1 MVRFMTKQTAAIAF
15 RLSTTPT
22 DPGVSVIRSAGQGF
36 DILKV
41 LHQELTTR
49 NPKHVV
55 RLQGLIAIL
64 MLLICHQ
71 HRGTRLGYRHHHA

>member
-55 RLQGLIAIL
+55 RL
-64 MLLICHQ
+64 
-71 HRGTRLGYRHHHA
+71 